1 MTLNKQLLADVVN
14 QIVTHPETHT
24 QREYPGGTSPCATGW
39 VGLIT
44 LKNDFHDTST
54 RAKLG
59 HKTANAVKLIK
70 RRLCASAGCTC
81 SDDLGTRGDQ
91 QQPSGGT
98 VVIDPAAS
106 GGVVLSLQSE

>member
-1 MTLNKQLLADVVN
+1 MALNKALLAEIVN

-24 QREYPGGTSPCATGW
+24 QREYPCATGW